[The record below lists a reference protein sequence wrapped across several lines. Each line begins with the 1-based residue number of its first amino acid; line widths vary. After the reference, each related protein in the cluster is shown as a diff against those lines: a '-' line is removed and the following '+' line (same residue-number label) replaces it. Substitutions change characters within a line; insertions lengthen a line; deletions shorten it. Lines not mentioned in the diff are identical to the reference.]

1 MGNKASNHEE
11 SILESHTHDS
21 HHAALKAMCRIC
33 GFRPQTQS
41 QARNHNSRT
50 RKVTQSSSQIKACF
64 DIDVALDIQTIHP
77 PTLCESCY
85 KTARRKNHDLELYR
99 PIKDHALIMNKFW
112 RSNAFNASVDSC
124 DLCLMHMRNADLT
137 FASVRKENNS
147 NLLMK
152 LDTSPSMSSQ
162 LVVNKILC

>member
-1 MGNKASNHEE
+1 MRLLYFFCSLFFHVNCDHAYTVYKKIRNNPCSFFIFQIILTLYTTIVEDTKHFSEMGNKASNHEE

-85 KTARRKNHDLELYR
+85 KTARRKNHDLQLYR
-99 PIKDHALIMNKFW
+99 PINI
-112 RSNAFNASVDSC
+112 R
-124 DLCLMHMRNADLT
+124 
-137 FASVRKENNS
+137 
-147 NLLMK
+147 
-152 LDTSPSMSSQ
+152 P
-162 LVVNKILC
+162 